1 MAQIHF
7 RPGVPGV
14 LPSTWLIRPETSA
27 KAPPVLAIHGL
38 NREVELMA
46 DLLARQADV
55 TGRTI
60 ILPVFDRNSWPHYQR
75 AACKKRSDWALLAL
89 LRVLRDEGWIG
100 AAPPDISGFSGG
112 AQFAHRFTW
121 LYPENVRRLCVV
133 APGWWTFPDTR
144 GSYPLGVGMEN
155 LGGNALAFRLRAN
168 IGRFLAREVVVMV
181 GDLDVMQDKNL
192 RNDADIVS
200 QQGANRVQRARSWA
214 AAMKRAARRER
225 VRPNIRFQLMENCG
239 HGFADC
245 VANGG
250 LASAFVPVVSEKSKT
265 LPKLGKHQIEEVA

>member
-1 MAQIHF
+1 MAQMHF

-121 LYPENVRRLCVV
+121 LYPQHIGQLCIV

-144 GSYPLGVGMEN
+144 GSYPLGVAKERF
-155 LGGNALAFRLRAN
+155 GGNSLAFRLRTN
-168 IGRFLAREVVVMV
+168 LRRFLARKIVVMV
-181 GDLDVMQDKNL
+181 GDLDVTQDKNL
-192 RNDADIVS
+192 RQDPDIMS
-200 QQGANRVQRARSWA
+200 QQGPNRVQRARNWTA
-214 AAMKRAARRER
+214 AIKRAARQER
-225 VRPNIRFQLMENCG
+225 IRPNIRFRLMDNCG

-250 LASAFVPVVSEKSKT
+250 LASAFVPVFSEKST
-265 LPKLGKHQIEEVA
+265 ACPTFGQRQLEEVA